1 MGLMVLLFIQMRLM
15 GDRRIQFCRTKGEKM
30 KRHFECNNV
39 NCMAHNGDGCI
50 WAYEDNVDVNNKKVC
65 KHIKELLKPE
75 EK

>member
-1 MGLMVLLFIQMRLM
+1 MAI
-15 GDRRIQFCRTKGEKM
+15 EM

-75 EK
+75 ENNSN